1 MLITCDDHS
10 TKLAFQICHFVEI
23 QLGQQPTS
31 EEEYVKNMMYKRNNL
46 QSQRNLAQ
54 EIEDLMLRKK
64 KIVGKILQD
73 DQIIVWRLIKI
84 YTHNLFIAEKKQK
97 LTKSLEEQDRYNRHN
112 LKPKE
117 RKMMISLLYKPDEN
131 GHPTRK
137 TVPVSDI
144 LELAESNDKF
154 GAMFKRVAGLLKK
167 TDLEMAKT
175 MKASYREYWRKKIE
189 KNKELVLSAD
199 EDEEEK

>member
-1 MLITCDDHS
+1 
-10 TKLAFQICHFVEI
+10 
-23 QLGQQPTS
+23 
-31 EEEYVKNMMYKRNNL
+31 
-46 QSQRNLAQ
+46 
-54 EIEDLMLRKK
+54 
-64 KIVGKILQD
+64 
-73 DQIIVWRLIKI
+73 
-84 YTHNLFIAEKKQK
+84 
-97 LTKSLEEQDRYNRHN
+97 
-112 LKPKE
+112 
-117 RKMMISLLYKPDEN
+117 MISLLYKPDEN